1 MGWGLGGRNLVKKR
15 LLTAAQIAITLAILY
30 FVFRD
35 PAKRAEMAEALR
47 RADLI
52 WLLAGFL
59 AYGVIEVLATIRW
72 QWLLRVQGIDL
83 AWTRVFALTFIGV
96 FFNFCIPGG
105 TGGDVVKIF
114 YLLKETPGKRAQALL
129 SVFVDRIIGVV
140 TLALL
145 AGVFVLTNWSW
156 LTSVPGTL
164 RYVWLTVIILASSL
178 GGLHMSY
185 LITKHGWLHRLPARM
200 PGRDK
205 LAELALA
212 YNLYGKAW
220 RPTLGAALLSFGTH
234 FGYFATF
241 YFAGRAYHDAG
252 TRVPTFTEITAI
264 MPIINTL
271 AAMPISLGGLG
282 VREGLFQ
289 IFFGQLCGVSE
300 AVAVITSTTGYLLTL
315 AWGLIGGV
323 VYILYRRSEHARLRE
338 MRESVAKFEH
348 KVAEDEIAH
357 EVETEKGK
365 R

>member
-1 MGWGLGGRNLVKKR
+1 MKKR
-15 LLTAAQIAITLAILY
+15 LLTAAQIALTLAILY
-30 FVFRD
+30 YVFRD
-35 PAKRAEMAEALR
+35 PAKRAEMADALL
-47 RADLI
+47 RADPA

-59 AYGVIEVLATIRW
+59 VYGAIEIMAAIRW

-83 AWTRVFALTFIGV
+83 AWPRVFALVFIGV

-105 TGGDVVKIF
+105 TGGDVVKVF
-114 YLLKETPGKRAQALL
+114 YLLKETPGQRAQALL

-140 TLALL
+140 SLAVL
-145 AGVFVLTNWSW
+145 AGGLVLTQWSW

-164 RYVWLTVIILASSL
+164 RYVWITVIILASSL

-185 LITKHGWLHRLPARM
+185 LIAKHGWLHRLPARL

-205 LAELALA
+205 LAEMALA
-212 YNLYGKAW
+212 YHLYGKAW
-220 RPTLGAALLSFGTH
+220 RPTLGAFGISIVAH

-241 YFAGRAYHDAG
+241 YFAGRAYADAG
-252 TRVPTFTEITAI
+252 TRVPTFAEICAI

-282 VREGLFQ
+282 VREGLFE
-289 IFFGQLCGVSE
+289 IFFGQLCGVSN

-315 AWGLIGGV
+315 GWGLIGGV
-323 VYILYRRSEHARLRE
+323 AYLFYRPSEHARLRE
-338 MRESVAKFEH
+338 MRASVAAFEH
-348 KVAEDEIAH
+348 QVAEAEIAH
-357 EVETEKGK
+357 EVETEQGK